1 MWIDEGY
8 FEQLFWMKSGF
19 NIKFGEKPIFAQNSN
34 FQYVCFQTNFE
45 GKYWK
50 KKKFKKEKIFKN

>member
-1 MWIDEGY
+1 MVFVLMWIDEGY

-34 FQYVCFQTNFE
+34 ISMFVSRQILRENI
-45 GKYWK
+45 G
-50 KKKFKKEKIFKN
+50 KKKF